1 MEMIGVVLSHARV
14 SRLAD
19 DGVARSE
26 VDEGVGSSQ
35 VSCRLEDNMQTGWQ
49 VGRLAM

>member
-1 MEMIGVVLSHARV
+1 MIGVVLSHARV

-35 VSCRLEDNMQTGWQ
+35 VSCRLEDNM
-49 VGRLAM
+49 